1 VIKKVQTSM
10 YITKNILTTIH
21 PTLFDIKYL
30 QIHVGYEQSNQIC
43 KISTIISRGLFGKL
57 CTDKIL

>member
-1 VIKKVQTSM
+1 M
-10 YITKNILTTIH
+10 YIAKNILTTIH

-43 KISTIISRGLFGKL
+43 KINTIILRGLFGKL